1 MKKFIFAALLAL
13 TTIICVSATTASNSE
28 TTNSSNA
35 TVEYV
40 IPNIIS
46 GSIQLDQFKKIY
58 ALMPQDV
65 KEQAEIAYNDIVS
78 KNKSDFHYAG
88 VRVKHT
94 ETTWEFYYNG
104 GKIIVRN
111 ATRAELNEIFNG
123 VC

>member
-1 MKKFIFAALLAL
+1 MKKIIFAALLAL

-28 TTNSSNA
+28 TSNSSNA

-78 KNKSDFHYAG
+78 KNKSDFHYVG

>member
-1 MKKFIFAALLAL
+1 MKKIIFAALLAL

-40 IPNIIS
+40 VPNIIS
-46 GSIQLDQFKKIY
+46 GSIQLDQFRKIY
-58 ALMPQDV
+58 ALMPQDI
-65 KEQAEIAYNDIVS
+65 KEQAEIAYYDIVFND
-78 KNKSDFHYAG
+78 KPDFYYAG

-94 ETTWEFYYNG
+94 DTTWEFHYNG
-104 GKIIVRN
+104 AKIIVRN
-111 ATRAELNEIFNG
+111 ATRDQLNEIYSG

>member
-1 MKKFIFAALLAL
+1 MKKIIFAALLAL

-28 TTNSSNA
+28 TSNLSNA

-65 KEQAEIAYNDIVS
+65 KEQADHSNG
-78 KNKSDFHYAG
+78 FHISPS
-88 VRVKHT
+88 
-94 ETTWEFYYNG
+94 F
-104 GKIIVRN
+104 
-111 ATRAELNEIFNG
+111 F
-123 VC
+123 

>member
-1 MKKFIFAALLAL
+1 MKKIIFAALLAL
-13 TTIICVSATTASNSE
+13 TTVICVSATTASNSE
-28 TTNSSNA
+28 TSNSSNA

-58 ALMPQDV
+58 ALMPQNI

-78 KNKSDFHYAG
+78 KDKSDFHYAG

-94 ETTWEFYYNG
+94 ETTWEFHYNG
-104 GKIIVRN
+104 AKIIVRN
-111 ATRAELNEIFNG
+111 ATRDELNEIFNG

>member
-1 MKKFIFAALLAL
+1 M
-13 TTIICVSATTASNSE
+13 
-28 TTNSSNA
+28 
-35 TVEYV
+35 
-40 IPNIIS
+40 
-46 GSIQLDQFKKIY
+46 DQFKKIY

-78 KNKSDFHYAG
+78 KNKSDFHYVG

-104 GKIIVRN
+104 AKIIVRN